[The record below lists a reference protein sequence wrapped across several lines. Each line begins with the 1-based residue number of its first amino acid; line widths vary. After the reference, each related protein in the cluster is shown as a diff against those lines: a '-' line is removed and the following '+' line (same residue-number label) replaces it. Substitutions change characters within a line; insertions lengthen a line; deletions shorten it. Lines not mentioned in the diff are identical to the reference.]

1 MQSKQ
6 TKMTN
11 TKIKPVV
18 NFRIFL
24 LLYIKNTN
32 IIGNTK
38 YLIKIIESLYA
49 STIFCEKK
57 LINNKKNQKIIEN
70 LKSEL
75 FKIS

>member
-11 TKIKPVV
+11 IKIKPVV

-32 IIGNTK
+32 IIGNAK

-57 LINNKKNQKIIEN
+57 LINNKKNQKTIEN

-75 FKIS
+75 FKIF